1 MTRFSIALA
10 ALLLATPAAAGDVI
24 TGPVSAEVVS
34 IYDGDTLT
42 VQANP
47 WPSVYIR
54 TSVRILGVDAPEIR
68 GKCEAEK
75 AAAIAA
81 RDRLA
86 GLVAGKTVS
95 LVNVEPDKYG
105 GRVDAMVLVDGSNV
119 ADTLIAEGHGRPYHG
134 ERRKGWC
141 E

>member
-1 MTRFSIALA
+1 MRNSLTIA

-24 TGPVSAEVVS
+24 TGPVAAEVVS

-47 WPSVYIR
+47 WPSAYIR
-54 TSVRILGVDAPEIR
+54 TSVRVLGVDAPELR

-86 GLVAGKTVS
+86 ELVAGRTVS

-105 GRVDAMVLVDGSNV
+105 GRVDAIVMVDGTNV
-119 ADTLIAEGHGRPYHG
+119 ADLLIAEGHGRPYHG
-134 ERRKGWC
+134 QRRQGWC
-141 E
+141 P